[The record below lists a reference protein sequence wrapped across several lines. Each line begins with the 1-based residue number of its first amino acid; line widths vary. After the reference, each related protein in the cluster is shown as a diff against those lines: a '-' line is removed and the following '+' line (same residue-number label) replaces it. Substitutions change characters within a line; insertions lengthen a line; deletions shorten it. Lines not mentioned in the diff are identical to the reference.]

1 MTVLSP
7 TKILQNPVLNPIQDF
22 TGTYIMT
29 VPSPTK
35 ILQNPVQDDLPIEWL
50 YLDLP
55 RSYKIL
61 YSIMLKI
68 LQEPIAWL
76 YLVVPRS

>member
-1 MTVLSP
+1 MIVLSP
-7 TKILQNPVLNPIQDF
+7 IKILQNPVLDPIQDF

-35 ILQNPVQDDLPIEWL
+35 ILQNPVQDDLPIAWL

-61 YSIMLKI
+61 YSIILKI
-68 LQEPIAWL
+68 LQEPIGWL